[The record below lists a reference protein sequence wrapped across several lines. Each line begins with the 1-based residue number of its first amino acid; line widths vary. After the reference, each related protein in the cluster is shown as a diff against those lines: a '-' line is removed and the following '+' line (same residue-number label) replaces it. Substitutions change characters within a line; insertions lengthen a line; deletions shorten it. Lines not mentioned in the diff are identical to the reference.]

1 MSECKGDNIDCLEWM
16 LNANHVDFGNSIN
29 NGNFKRSVRIR
40 ANNSMKK
47 DEDGEGD
54 GEEEVEEEVEEEDI
68 VEE

>member
-1 MSECKGDNIDCLEWM
+1 M
-16 LNANHVDFGNSIN
+16 LTNANHIDFGNSVN
-29 NGNFKRSVRIR
+29 NSNFKRSVRIR